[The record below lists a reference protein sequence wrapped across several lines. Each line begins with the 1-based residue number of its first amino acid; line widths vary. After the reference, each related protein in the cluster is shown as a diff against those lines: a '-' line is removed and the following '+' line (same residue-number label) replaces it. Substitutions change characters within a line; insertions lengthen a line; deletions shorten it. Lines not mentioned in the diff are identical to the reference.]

1 MCKTGILLSFIIGVL
16 TVVFAGCGHAQT
28 QTIDMKAMVGKKAI
42 AQRMPF
48 YQPGTYIP
56 ISNAYAG
63 QTVTII
69 DVKPSAMFA
78 SMPKLTAKQMAS
90 LPPEQRENIENVRN
104 ACTVVVQFS
113 DGTKADTG
121 AMPVMPTTLASY
133 LEVIQDQ
140 PTGIASSASN
150 TTPIQASSAL
160 VVTTNK
166 DCPVV
171 VTKAT
176 STNGGFGHALADAM
190 TKSEFE
196 RAVEKAGAGGNDPH
210 YLDVRMRNGSAK
222 AIRAIEAFVIY
233 ADAMGD
239 PGPQTTL
246 LTQNDKN
253 IKPGGEYRGYSVDT
267 SQRSTNGIGDVTVFV
282 SRIRYED
289 NTFWQDDGSH
299 SCALTTRIK

>member
-1 MCKTGILLSFIIGVL
+1 MRVRLAHCF
-16 TVVFAGCGHAQT
+16 VVFFAQVVIAVSHAQT
-28 QTIDMKAMVGKKAI
+28 PITDMKTLIGRKAV

-48 YQPGTYIP
+48 YQPGTYTPIP
-56 ISNAYAG
+56 NTYAG

-69 DVKPSAMFA
+69 DVKPSAMYA
-78 SMPKLTAKQMAS
+78 AMPKLTARQMAS
-90 LPPEQRENIENVRN
+90 LPPESRANIENVRN
-104 ACTVVVQFS
+104 ASTIVVQFA

-133 LEVIQDQ
+133 LEVAPDPQSSNAL
-140 PTGIASSASN
+140 ASNSTAN
-150 TTPIQASSAL
+150 TTPAADHTAIAA
-160 VVTTNK
+160 NK
-166 DCPVV
+166 DCPVI

-176 STNGGFGHALADAM
+176 STNGGFAHALADAM

-196 RAVEKAGAGGNDPH
+196 RAVEKASAGGNDPH
-210 YLDVRMRNGSAK
+210 YLDVRMRNASGK
-222 AIRAIEAFVIY
+222 LVRAIEAFVTY

-239 PGPQTTL
+239 AGPQTTL
-246 LTQNDKN
+246 LTQNDKD

-267 SQRSTNGIGDVTVFV
+267 AQRSTNGIGDVTVFV

-289 NTFWQDDGSH
+289 NTFWQDNGSR